1 MQLCNHV
8 VKRFMGRISM
18 TKEKKKMG
26 RPIADT
32 EPVMI
37 RMTRDMIQAL
47 DDHRRVIEDL
57 PTRPELIRR
66 IVAQWLDQKGQD
78 VRE

>member
-1 MQLCNHV
+1 
-8 VKRFMGRISM
+8 M
-18 TKEKKKMG
+18 TDEKKKMG
-26 RPIADT
+26 RPIAGT

-37 RMTRDMIQAL
+37 RMTRDMIAAL
-47 DDHRRVIEDL
+47 DEHRRLAEDL

-66 IVAQWLDQKGQD
+66 IVAQWLDQNGQD